1 MLRLEEL
8 HFSFDRE
15 TPIFKDASMHLDQG
29 GLYGL
34 MGVSGSGKTTLLNI
48 IAGFL
53 NPQQGK
59 VKIGDREVTPL
70 LSSEREIGYVFQ
82 DYGLFPNLSV
92 FDNIAFG
99 LKVLKLKKR
108 EIERLVND
116 LLVSIKMSDF
126 KNSSV
131 NKLSGGQ
138 KQRVALARSLA
149 VSPKIMLL
157 DEVFSAVDNEL
168 KEEVRAI
175 VRELLIR
182 KGITSILVSHSFND
196 ICQVCDSVMFVFE
209 KRIYGPYLINELVT
223 RPNNARIAKL
233 AGIKNVFEN
242 KLSEET
248 KTKYNLKKKYLF
260 INCNSIEHESN
271 TNTLPIYR
279 NGEAVVDSQ
288 KMNKFS
294 FSDQTITIPSH
305 LHEGSTTL
313 YVNLTKVKDID
324 E

>member
-1 MLRLEEL
+1 MLEIINIS
-8 HFSFDRE
+8 FSFGRE
-15 TPIFKDASMHLDQG
+15 ISILKDAYLKLNQG
-29 GLYGL
+29 SLCGL
-34 MGVSGSGKTTLLNI
+34 MGISGSGKTTLLNI

-53 NPQQGK
+53 SPQQGN
-59 VKIGDREVTPL
+59 VLINDRNVTHLPA
-70 LSSEREIGYVFQ
+70 SEREIGYVFQ

-99 LKVLKLKKR
+99 LKVLQFNKSETGR
-108 EIERLVND
+108 IVDE
-116 LLVSIKMSDF
+116 LLNSIKMSDF

-196 ICQVCDSVMFVFE
+196 ICQVCDSVMFVFD
-209 KRIYGPYLINELVT
+209 KKIYGPFLINELVT
-223 RPNNARIAKL
+223 QPNNARIAKL
-233 AGIKNVFEN
+233 AGIKNVFKN
-242 KLSEET
+242 TLSEET
-248 KTKYNLKKKYLF
+248 KAKYNLKKKYLL
-260 INCNSIEHESN
+260 IDYNAIEHESN
-271 TNTLPIYR
+271 ADTWPIYR

-288 KMNKFS
+288 MMNIFS
-294 FSDQTITIPSH
+294 FSDKIITLPRH
-305 LHEGSTTL
+305 LCAAKNTM
-313 YVNLTKVKDID
+313 YVNLAKVIDID